1 MSDEAV
7 KLTKKLSVPDY
18 NGCTNFG
25 GIATDGTKIWCI
37 KTYKGETKSVIYEFD
52 SIKATTPSR
61 HTIENCGHGNG
72 LTYYNGY
79 LYIPCWGETKNHKYL
94 KRINVKDWTTKNIS
108 GPFAP
113 SNITYWKDGLF
124 LIRKSWSSTAHTT
137 ATVAVVKVTSTAF
150 SVVRT
155 FYIKNPKAASGYKI
169 GQDIGFCNGQL
180 MIPVT
185 TSNVLKSAILCF
197 NIGEAVSGKTYSPS
211 TVLLTSNTSKWE
223 VETMCALPDKS
234 LLLGMNTSADGVYY
248 VEGTKVDTKGETKG
262 EDNNMVFNIV
272 AGHSKSAPGA
282 SGYINEVTEDRKVK
296 DHLIRVLR
304 QNGCTVYDC
313 TSDGPTKS
321 TVLQEQV
328 QNCNKHAGIDVH
340 IHFNAGTND
349 PDRNTTGT
357 EVFVYSK
364 ASKCKTQA
372 TAVCKNIAGL
382 GLKNRGLKYSTGL
395 YVLRNSKNP
404 AMLIEV
410 CFVDDKDDCRVY
422 TSAGAEVVA
431 RQIAHGLLGRDV
443 SGNPEPPKIED
454 VGSSYIFRILTDAT
468 IYDLAN
474 PNSTIKGVV
483 KAGSAYT
490 IIEEIELDGVKYGK
504 LKSGAGWIDLSKG
517 EKV

>member
-1 MSDEAV
+1 MADKSV

-18 NGCTNFG
+18 NGCTNLG
-25 GIATDGTKIWCI
+25 GIATDGTKIWVI

-61 HTIENCGHGNG
+61 HTIETCGHGNG
-72 LTYYNGY
+72 LAFYNGY
-79 LYIPCWGETKNHKYL
+79 LYVPCWGETKSHKYI
-94 KRINVKDWTTKNIS
+94 KRINVKDWTTKNLT
-108 GPFAP
+108 GTFAP

-124 LIRKSWSSTAHTT
+124 LIRTGWNSNHSTITM
-137 ATVAVVKVTSTAF
+137 AVVQMGSASF
-150 SVVRT
+150 SVLRK
-155 FYIKNPKAASGYKI
+155 FYLKNTKYGSGYKT

-185 TSNVLKSAILCF
+185 TSNVLKSAILCYD
-197 NIGEAVSGKTYSPS
+197 IGNPVSGKTYSPS
-211 TVLLTSNTSKWE
+211 SVLLTSNTSKWE
-223 VETMCALPDKS
+223 VESLCSLSDKS
-234 LLLGMNTSADGVYY
+234 LIFGMNTSSDGAYY
-248 VEGTKVDTKGETKG
+248 VEGTKAETKT
-262 EDNNMVFNIV
+262 EVKEESKTMVFNIV

-282 SGYINEVTEDRKVK
+282 AKYINEVTEDRKVK
-296 DHLIRVLR
+296 DHLVRVLR
-304 QNGCTVYDC
+304 ENGCTVYDC
-313 TSDGPTKS
+313 TSDGPTKT

-328 QNCNKHAGIDVH
+328 KECNKHAGIDVH

-349 PDRNTTGT
+349 PDHNTTGT
-357 EVFVYSK
+357 EVFVYSSS
-364 ASKCKTQA
+364 SKCKTQA

-410 CFVDDKDDCRVY
+410 CFVDDKDDCKVY

-443 SGNPEPPKIED
+443 SGNPEPPKVED
-454 VGSSYIFRILTDAT
+454 IGNNYVFRILRDAT
-468 IYDLAN
+468 IFDQAN
-474 PNSTIKGVV
+474 ANSIIKGVV
-483 KAGSAYT
+483 KAGEAYT
-490 IIEEIELDGVKYGK
+490 IVEENKRDDTTFGK
-504 LKSGAGWIDLSKG
+504 LKSEIGWIDLSNG